1 MRNWQHLGTQD
12 RRRRQKKQKKNTKN
26 PNTTQDTR
34 HKTPDTTQHKTP
46 NTRRRQTQISP
57 HEAFLEQPL
66 VGTIKIK
73 RLEIQIIDHFI
84 FCCHG
89 HC

>member
-12 RRRRQKKQKKNTKN
+12 RRRRQRKNKTKKKQKNN
-26 PNTTQDTR
+26 
-34 HKTPDTTQHKTP
+34 TTQHKTQD
-46 NTRRRQTQISP
+46 TRRRQTQISL

-73 RLEIQIIDHFI
+73 RLENQIIYHFI
-84 FCCHG
+84 CCCHG